1 MTDYREI
8 NRTLKNN
15 VNMNNLRETS
25 TKLYLIRPSFIFQ
38 EEPLLDIIYS
48 IYKDISKY
56 FDIPISS
63 IYITGSAHLGF
74 SLKDDHDFSCD
85 SDLDIA
91 IIDSNLFN
99 KYLNKILSE
108 SNGYTRNDGFFRN
121 EIHDNLYSYKK
132 NICKG
137 KIHPL
142 YFPNGNT
149 KIEWRHFFDKISR
162 EYSKYFKNITGC
174 IYLSEECFQ
183 LSQEDSLNK
192 FSITNG
198 VTI

>member
-1 MTDYREI
+1 VI
-8 NRTLKNN
+8 
-15 VNMNNLRETS
+15 
-25 TKLYLIRPSFIFQ
+25 
-38 EEPLLDIIYS
+38 
-48 IYKDISKY
+48 
-56 FDIPISS
+56 
-63 IYITGSAHLGF
+63 LGT
-74 SLKDDHDFSCD
+74 
-85 SDLDIA
+85 
-91 IIDSNLFN
+91 

>member
-1 MTDYREI
+1 MTDYRAI

-38 EEPLLDIIYS
+38 EEPLVDIIYS
-48 IYKDISKY
+48 IYKDISEY

-108 SNGYTRNDGFFRN
+108 SNCYTRNDGFFRN
-121 EIHDNLYSYKK
+121 
-132 NICKG
+132 
-137 KIHPL
+137 
-142 YFPNGNT
+142 
-149 KIEWRHFFDKISR
+149 
-162 EYSKYFKNITGC
+162 
-174 IYLSEECFQ
+174 
-183 LSQEDSLNK
+183 
-192 FSITNG
+192 
-198 VTI
+198 

>member
-1 MTDYREI
+1 M
-8 NRTLKNN
+8 
-15 VNMNNLRETS
+15 
-25 TKLYLIRPSFIFQ
+25 
-38 EEPLLDIIYS
+38 
-48 IYKDISKY
+48 
-56 FDIPISS
+56 
-63 IYITGSAHLGF
+63 
-74 SLKDDHDFSCD
+74 
-85 SDLDIA
+85 A
-91 IIDSNLFN
+91 IL
-99 KYLNKILSE
+99 E
-108 SNGYTRNDGFFRN
+108 MMVFFRN

>member
-38 EEPLLDIIYS
+38 EEPLVDIIYS
-48 IYKDISKY
+48 IYRDISEY

-121 EIHDNLYSYKK
+121 EIHDNLYSYK
-132 NICKG
+132 G